1 MSQII
6 KIINRL
12 KRNWSLSQRA
22 LCLALIASLCA
33 SLLVGLPITRASIS
47 QLENQAELL
56 RTTLSKQ
63 ASSQAADAIFSQ
75 DSLSLNVILSNLT
88 DHPDIAYAA
97 VYSLNND
104 IIAEHGNSEN
114 LQSKPLSIRYQNE
127 VIGLLDVQ
135 LDNSELNQAS
145 LRLYGLWAT
154 LSILLTLFNLALGWV
169 GGRWISRRLLT
180 TTNEIRLLEQDKLIK
195 VTQHKVGEL
204 SDLSAAL
211 LSYHKQQQAKTAMNQ
226 ALNQFMTP
234 GSVQTQHSL
243 ARKVTPLTEE
253 STEQSY
259 RHCAILFLDFV
270 DLASSQ
276 ATMAPEELAQL
287 LNQYYFFI
295 HQAAKLYNGS
305 VDKFVGDGVMVLF
318 GIPQAD
324 EKDAFHGVCTGL
336 LIIGLLQKFNAL
348 RTEQHL
354 PIIEFQLGLHSGM
367 VLAGPLGDS
376 ENLNYTAVG
385 DAIYTAQRICHAS
398 SSNRLLIS
406 KDVVN
411 EKALGSQLKLCSH
424 SSITAQNNDP
434 LDTYWA
440 NELSANCQALIERQ
454 VNHISVQP
462 LSSEPQ

>member
-1 MSQII
+1 MSQL
-6 KIINRL
+6 KTIINRL
-12 KRNWSLSQRA
+12 KRNWSLPQRA

-75 DSLSLNVILSNLT
+75 DLLSLNVILANLT
-88 DHPDIAYAA
+88 DHPDISYGA

-104 IIAEHGNSEN
+104 IIAEHGNSDS
-114 LQSKPLSIRYQNE
+114 LHSKPLSIRYQNE

-135 LDNSELNQAS
+135 LNNSELNQAS
-145 LRLYGLWAT
+145 MRLYALWAI
-154 LSILLTLFNLALGWV
+154 LSTLLTLFNLAVGWV
-169 GGRWISRRLLT
+169 LGRWISRRILT
-180 TTNEIRLLEQDKLIK
+180 TANQISLLEQEKLTQ

-211 LSYHKQQQAKTAMNQ
+211 FSYHKQQQAKTAMNQ

-234 GSVQTQHSL
+234 GAVNSQQALNRPL
-243 ARKVTPLTEE
+243 AEE
-253 STEQSY
+253 STGQSY
-259 RHCAILFLDFV
+259 RHSAILFLDFV
-270 DLASSQ
+270 DLSRVQ
-276 ATMAPEELAQL
+276 ATMAPQELAQL

-336 LIIGLLQKFNAL
+336 LIIGLLQKFNAH
-348 RTEQHL
+348 RSEQNL

-406 KDVVN
+406 KEVVN
-411 EKALGSQLKLCSH
+411 AKALGSQLKLCSH
-424 SSITAQNNDP
+424 SSITTQDNES
-434 LDTYWA
+434 LGTYWA

-454 VNHISVQP
+454 VSHISAQP
-462 LSSEPQ
+462 LSSEPN